1 MIEMSLLPNLL
12 GQQNQS
18 NQFYGLTIGIVTNNK
33 DEEGLARVKVK
44 FPLLSDNDE
53 SFWARVVTPMA
64 GEKCGIY
71 FLPEVGS
78 EVLIAFAHGNVA
90 SPYILG
96 SLWNGVDKPPEFNSD
111 GKNDKRIIKSRSGHT
126 ILLDDTPDS
135 EKIEVIDKSL
145 KNSIVINT
153 KDNSISITADA
164 DISINSQ
171 NGKLKLS
178 AQSIEINSQAG
189 MKITAQQNMDLQA
202 GPVMNIKGN
211 MVNIN

>member
-1 MIEMSLLPNLL
+1 MSLLPNLL

>member
-78 EVLIAFAHGNVA
+78 EVLVAFAHGNIA

-145 KNSIVINT
+145 KNSVVINT

-178 AQSIEINSQAG
+178 ARSIEINSQAE